1 VKRVILYF
9 LLVTAWFGSYA
20 QGTTQKSKQD
30 KKDEKRQRINAMVKQ
45 EEEGNL
51 SYVKQNGFGIQLRTN
66 GYGFFYEIGRRVSQ
80 RYTNTY
86 SIELSEIKNPKEEK
100 VGGAENF
107 FGNPYVY
114 GKVNNF
120 YQAKLGFGKQY
131 IFGQKG
137 NKNGVAV
144 IGLAQ
149 GGVSVGLA
157 KPYYINIESPSGRK
171 TIKYDSPDSSNFLA
185 ANSFGNTTGAGF
197 TKGWNELKVKPGL
210 YAKTGLRF
218 DFGRY
223 NESVQAIEIG
233 LSLEYYFQ
241 DVQLLALNE
250 PQRLFFQGHLAFV
263 FGRRK

>member
-1 VKRVILYF
+1 MIAACV
-9 LLVTAWFGSYA
+9 GSFA
-20 QGTTQKSKQD
+20 QGTTQKSKQE
-30 KKDEKRQRINAMVKQ
+30 KKEEKRQRINAMVKQ

-66 GYGFFYEIGRRVSQ
+66 GYGIFYEIGRRISQ

-86 SIELSEIKNPKEEK
+86 SIELTEIKNPKEEK

-107 FGNPYVY
+107 FGNPFVY

-157 KPYYINIESPSGRK
+157 KPYYINIESSTGRK
-171 TIKYDSPDSSNFLA
+171 TIKYDSPDSSAYLGSTSPGVNA
-185 ANSFGNTTGAGF
+185 TGAGF
-197 TKGWNELKVKPGL
+197 TKGWNEVKVKPGL

-223 NESVQAIEIG
+223 NESVQAIELG
-233 LSLEYYFQ
+233 MSLEYYFQ
-241 DVQLLALNE
+241 EVQLLALN
-250 PQRLFFQGHLAFV
+250 PAKKLFFQGHLAFI